1 MNLFAHMSDVLLAAL
16 GRPSYFNGATE
27 PVNINI
33 ENGVSLAGMGSEQA
47 TYRGD
52 YVAQRDVATVP
63 SVLQPKAGDTFVQ
76 DGVTYTLET
85 LVKDN
90 GSGVNKRFVIQKVR
104 TP

>member
-1 MNLFAHMSDVLLAAL
+1 MDLFAHMSDVLLAAL
-16 GRPSYFNGATE
+16 GRQSYFNGSTE

-33 ENGVSLAGMGSEQA
+33 EQGVNLAGMGSEQA

-52 YVAQRDVATVP
+52 YVAQRDVATIP
-63 SVLQPKAGDTFVQ
+63 GVLQPKMGDTFVQ
-76 DGVTYTLET
+76 NGVTYTLEA

-90 GSGVNKRFVIQKVR
+90 GPSVNRRFVIQKVR